1 MLKNLTRTNERYVA
15 FGDEVVVGNRVLV
28 GFSKESVWYVGGGG
42 EREAPIGD
50 DKFNGGEHIQ

>member
-28 GFSKESVWYVGGGG
+28 GFSKESVWYVSGGG

-50 DKFNGGEHIQ
+50 DKFNGVEHIQ